1 MKAQEQLCES
11 LSSPP
16 SLLTCFTP
24 MTLSL
29 LFHIREEPLLLQECS
44 PRPWGLCKGCTTH
57 PAAGHPVMGT
67 FPGCHPQLWPVP
79 LLNTTHIHSPQ
90 LPWLWGQ
97 SLVVSTLKSPP
108 SPLNSNLQYQGQQLE
123 PKPRKWDTDASGK
136 ERRSQNYW
144 IIKVVKDLQDHQ
156 PLTKLTSRP
165 TKPYLETTHPT
176 HFPEHF

>member
-1 MKAQEQLCES
+1 MLFLPFQDQMKAQEQLCES

-44 PRPWGLCKGCTTH
+44 PCPWGLCKGCTTH

-79 LLNTTHIHSPQ
+79 PLNTTRIHSPQ

-108 SPLNSNLQYQGQQLE
+108 PPLNSNLQYQGQQLE
-123 PKPRKWDTDASGK
+123 PKPRK
-136 ERRSQNYW
+136 
-144 IIKVVKDLQDHQ
+144 
-156 PLTKLTSRP
+156 
-165 TKPYLETTHPT
+165 
-176 HFPEHF
+176 